1 MDITRRSFL
10 KLSVTAAGA
19 AVAGAALTACGGSA
33 SSSAASSASSGSAS
47 ASAASSSAASA
58 SASSAAAASSS
69 AASAAASAAAEKTKV
84 VIGVRSDGI
93 DQFNVVEDELKAL
106 GYDVEAQ
113 VFDDSVQPDVALAE
127 GSIDCNWYQH
137 EPYMQAYNEQN
148 GTDLVMVQPKTA
160 APLFGMYSTKHKAV
174 ADIPDGAKFGMCN
187 DATNQDRGLRLL
199 AKEGLIQLPASADTA
214 AVSIVEITE
223 DLNPHKFE
231 FIEGEMQVLPQSIND
246 LDAICLAAAHMANAG
261 MDAKSYIA
269 KSDDEEKYAVG
280 FVVRPEDKD
289 AQWIKDIAKGVQCD
303 DLAKYFE
310 EEKQGTMLPMWK

>member
-1 MDITRRSFL
+1 MNISRRSFL
-10 KLSVTAAGA
+10 KLSVSAAGA

-33 SSSAASSASSGSAS
+33 ASSAASSTASESAS
-47 ASAASSSAASA
+47 ASAASASA
-58 SASSAAAASSS
+58 ESA
-69 AASAAASAAAEKTKV
+69 AASAAASAATEKTKV

-106 GYDVEAQ
+106 GYEVEAQ

-160 APLFGMYSTKHKAV
+160 APLFGMYSTKHTSV

-199 AKEGLIQLPASADTA
+199 AKEGLIELPASADTA

-289 AQWIKDIAKGVQCD
+289 AQWIKDIAQGVQCD